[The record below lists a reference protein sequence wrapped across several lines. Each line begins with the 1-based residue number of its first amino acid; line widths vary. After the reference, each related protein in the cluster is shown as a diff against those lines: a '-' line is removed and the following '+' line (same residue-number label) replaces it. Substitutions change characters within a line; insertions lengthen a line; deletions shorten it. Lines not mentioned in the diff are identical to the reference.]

1 MPLAL
6 VLIATPAAA
15 QSVQVLEL
23 GEREVLS
30 QPRNDGS
37 LALTIDEAVE
47 RGLATN
53 FRVQRSNRNEATA
66 EQRVNISR
74 AQLRPRFDLGF
85 GAGQNQTY
93 YDFRGN
99 AVNFNRAEPQF
110 YADLFASASFPIDI
124 SGVVRRQV
132 RQARLSYELSELDQA
147 QAIIDV
153 SSDVRANYA
162 TTLRAQEQVTAD
174 EEYLTQI
181 DDLLTRA
188 RVSQPVVVNF
198 LETERANALQSL
210 ESTKTSRDLAM
221 ANFRQLL
228 RLPRD
233 TSIVLTTEFPSP
245 STVAST
251 NELLELAI
259 RNRIDLKQ
267 ASIRLQ
273 QAQLATVQAGDT
285 RRPSFRLTAYASQR
299 FNDEFPAI
307 ENFDGKTRSGGVV
320 ASLSFPLVQ
329 YDGGILRANRKIAAL
344 QAEQALADRE
354 EASERAE
361 NEINQ
366 VMIGLNRANQRLA
379 SLPDVKQA
387 RTSLDRVET
396 QMLNAAP
403 EEAAG
408 FVAQVTNA
416 RQNLRSAVVARNDA
430 LTDFYANYFRLMRA
444 IGTEELQTYLSL
456 E

>member
-1 MPLAL
+1 
-6 VLIATPAAA
+6 
-15 QSVQVLEL
+15 
-23 GEREVLS
+23 
-30 QPRNDGS
+30 
-37 LALTIDEAVE
+37 
-47 RGLATN
+47 
-53 FRVQRSNRNEATA
+53 
-66 EQRVNISR
+66 
-74 AQLRPRFDLGF
+74 
-85 GAGQNQTY
+85 
-93 YDFRGN
+93 
-99 AVNFNRAEPQF
+99 
-110 YADLFASASFPIDI
+110 
-124 SGVVRRQV
+124 
-132 RQARLSYELSELDQA
+132 
-147 QAIIDV
+147 
-153 SSDVRANYA
+153 
-162 TTLRAQEQVTAD
+162 
-174 EEYLTQI
+174 
-181 DDLLTRA
+181 
-188 RVSQPVVVNF
+188 
-198 LETERANALQSL
+198 
-210 ESTKTSRDLAM
+210 
-221 ANFRQLL
+221 
-228 RLPRD
+228 
-233 TSIVLTTEFPSP
+233 
-245 STVAST
+245 
-251 NELLELAI
+251 
-259 RNRIDLKQ
+259 
-267 ASIRLQ
+267 
-273 QAQLATVQAGDT
+273 
-285 RRPSFRLTAYASQR
+285 LTAYASQR